1 MRGAKNSETKSL
13 LQGRPIPLLIVAVAG
28 ALVSL
33 LMLRWHTTDGLRW
46 YQVVYRLIYRL
57 GLIIWRRD
65 TPPTELVALVE
76 GLAALPAGRALDLG
90 CGTGTD
96 TIYLAT
102 HGWDVTG
109 VDMVPKALDIARR
122 NATAAGVAPRWVEGD
137 VTRLD
142 DLRVGDGYTL
152 LLDFGCFHTLPE
164 DRRLAYV
171 RSLSHAAAPDATLLM
186 YGFRRPPKAAPMHA
200 GMTVDE
206 VKQRFGGAGW
216 ELVDAEPTSIKPT
229 AIRRADDL
237 FELWRYQ
244 LCRTQAD

>member
-1 MRGAKNSETKSL
+1 M
-13 LQGRPIPLLIVAVAG
+13 IVAVAG

-109 VDMVPKALDIARR
+109 VDMVPKALDIAR
-122 NATAAGVAPRWVEGD
+122 
-137 VTRLD
+137 
-142 DLRVGDGYTL
+142 
-152 LLDFGCFHTLPE
+152 
-164 DRRLAYV
+164 
-171 RSLSHAAAPDATLLM
+171 
-186 YGFRRPPKAAPMHA
+186 
-200 GMTVDE
+200 
-206 VKQRFGGAGW
+206 
-216 ELVDAEPTSIKPT
+216 
-229 AIRRADDL
+229 
-237 FELWRYQ
+237 
-244 LCRTQAD
+244 